1 MVRAQTKDF
10 ASHLT
15 DGLKCD
21 TLCHM
26 KDITIRELHHS
37 TGRWVRQAGRSQVIV
52 ITDRGRPVAVLS
64 PYSATMDAKPLPDRE
79 AWISKLPRLK
89 HDSADII
96 SEDRD
101 RQ

>member
-1 MVRAQTKDF
+1 MTGKP
-10 ASHLT
+10 
-15 DGLKCD
+15 KCD

-37 TGRWVRQAGRSQVIV
+37 TGRWIRRAARSQSIV

-64 PYSATMDAKPLPDRE
+64 AYNEALAGKPLPDRE
-79 AWISKLPRLK
+79 AWIAGLPRLER
-89 HDSADII
+89 DSAELI

-101 RQ
+101 RM

>member
-1 MVRAQTKDF
+1 MQTVSSSPK
-10 ASHLT
+10 LT
-15 DGLKCD
+15 EGLKCD

-52 ITDRGRPVAVLS
+52 ITDHGRPVAVLS

-89 HDSADII
+89 HDSADAI

-101 RQ
+101 RL